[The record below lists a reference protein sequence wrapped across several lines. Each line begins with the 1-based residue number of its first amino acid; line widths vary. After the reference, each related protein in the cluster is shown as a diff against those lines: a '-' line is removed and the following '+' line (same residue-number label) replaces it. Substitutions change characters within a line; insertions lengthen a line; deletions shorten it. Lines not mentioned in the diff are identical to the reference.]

1 MLLNDLNV
9 DLQAQLD
16 EFDIWITPSLG
27 EITDTDK
34 YKEEL
39 ALVVSAFETIGAGTN
54 RFESVDRCKPE
65 AIASTLAEILSERDP
80 KERELILQALASTLF
95 AVTGKSDNNFKCQFP
110 LYLRDQS
117 QWRDLPKPRK
127 RQGSIDIAHSPIPRV
142 LTSDTYMSSIAQI
155 ADPTIETKLLR
166 EFISFLLR
174 DENSI
179 NQFWSIG
186 YSYFALKEFGKSSH
200 LLAPIVIFKVRGS
213 VMASG
218 GHEPEHLLRSIMQDW
233 GLREGIDFNN
243 TDVVVVE
250 KNKIKDDAKTR
261 AYDFVLP
268 YKTRGWTEEWNNRI
282 FIQCQFYAGDSGSV
296 SHKNVDQTKSSRD
309 YVRSF
314 VEDPYFVEFVDGA
327 GYFSSLNGDLKRLLA
342 YADTNGFF
350 QIRSAPIRLRK
361 ILQVLG
367 FLTPLEIEHC
377 IALGS
382 DSVEAIQ
389 SCLIKD
395 GYSKT
400 EINRCIYTSE
410 EMGLVQKLDGRM
422 QIVRERRQIVRRYL
436 LLDLIA
442 LNSRSLS
449 RDELAGKI
457 LVPGY
462 GAFNGVSID
471 NLAEIAIEIAPVFTD
486 DFSHSPTFLSDVRWL
501 VEKGYAMAR

>member
-1 MLLNDLNV
+1 MLLNDLNT
-9 DLQAQLD
+9 DLQAQLG

-27 EITDTDK
+27 EISDTDK

-65 AIASTLAEILSERDP
+65 AIASTLAEILSDRRPE
-80 KERELILQALASTLF
+80 ERESILQALASTLF

-110 LYLRDQS
+110 LYLRDQA
-117 QWRDLPKPRK
+117 QWRELPKAR
-127 RQGSIDIAHSPIPRV
+127 RRRGTIDIVHSPIPRI
-142 LTSDTYMSSIAQI
+142 LRSDTYMSSIAQI
-155 ADPTIETKLLR
+155 DDPVIEAKLLR

-218 GHEPEHLLRSIMQDW
+218 GHEPENMLRSIMQDW
-233 GLREGIDFNN
+233 GLRKGVDFNN
-243 TDVVVVE
+243 TDVIVVE

-268 YKTRGWTEEWNNRI
+268 FKTRGWAEEWSNRI

-309 YVRSF
+309 YICGF
-314 VEDPYFVEFVDGA
+314 VEDPCFVEYVDGA

-350 QIRSAPIRLRK
+350 QIRSASIRLRK
-361 ILQVLG
+361 MLQDLG

-377 IALGS
+377 IALGN
-382 DSVEAIQ
+382 DSIED
-389 SCLIKD
+389 IKSRLMED
-395 GYSKT
+395 GYSKA

-410 EMGLVQKLDGRM
+410 EMGLIQNLDGQMRM
-422 QIVRERRQIVRRYL
+422 VKERRQIVRRYL

-442 LNSRSLS
+442 LNSKSLS

-462 GAFNGVSID
+462 GAFNGMPID
-471 NLAEIAIEIAPVFTD
+471 KLAEIAIEASPVLAD

-501 VEKGYAMAR
+501 VENGYAMAR

>member
-1 MLLNDLNV
+1 M
-9 DLQAQLD
+9 QLE

-27 EITDTDK
+27 EISDTDK

-65 AIASTLAEILSERDP
+65 AIATTLAQILSDQEP
-80 KERELILQALASTLF
+80 AKRESILLALASTLF

-110 LYLRDQS
+110 LFLRDQS

-127 RQGSIDIAHSPIPRV
+127 KRGSIEIVHSPIPRV
-142 LTSDTYMSSIAQI
+142 LRSDTYMSSIALI
-155 ADPTIETKLLR
+155 DDPAIEAKLLK

-186 YSYFALKEFGKSSH
+186 YSYFALKEFDKASH

-218 GHEPEHLLRSIMQDW
+218 GHEPEDLLRSIMEDW
-233 GLREGIDFNN
+233 GLRSGIDFNN
-243 TDVVVVE
+243 TDVVVTE
-250 KNKIKDDAKTR
+250 KNKVKDDAKTR

-268 YKTRGWTEEWNNRI
+268 YKTPGWADDWDNRI

-309 YVRSF
+309 YVRGF
-314 VEDPYFVEFVDGA
+314 VRDPYFVEYVDGA
-327 GYFSSLNGDLKRLLA
+327 RYFSSLNGDLKRLLA
-342 YADTNGFF
+342 YADTHDFI
-350 QIRSAPIRLRK
+350 QIRSTPIRLRRM
-361 ILQVLG
+361 LQAIG

-377 IALGS
+377 IALGGAG
-382 DSVEAIQ
+382 VEDIQ
-389 SCLIKD
+389 SRLKDD
-395 GYSKT
+395 GYSEK
-400 EINRCIYTSE
+400 EINRCIHVSKE
-410 EMGLVQKLDGRM
+410 IGFVRDVAGRLE
-422 QIVRERRQIVRRYL
+422 IVNDRRHIVRRYL

-442 LNSRSLS
+442 LNSRALS

-462 GAFNGVSID
+462 GAFTGMSID
-471 NLAEIAIEIAPVFTD
+471 GLVETAIELSPVFSE
-486 DFSHSPTFLSDVRWL
+486 DFSHSPSFLSDVRWL
-501 VEKGYAMAR
+501 VESGYAMAR